1 MMSADRVSPA
11 RLTRPLIPPHVD
23 GAIPVDVSSTPVGR
37 APALL
42 AYISAGIFASAS
54 GALNVVYG
62 WNKGTDLPSSL
73 TWAAVAAAVAIIF
86 SLSWPALIRSLEAC
100 RWFAAVMTLAALLLS
115 GAYSVTAALGS
126 AAGGRA
132 DAATM
137 ETATTAAR
145 KRAQAAY
152 EAAHAELAK
161 IAATRPIGELEA
173 LLAVAKPQCRIVVAN
188 GYRDTVCAPPANLT
202 AELARAKRRAELE
215 VASAQAADQLAATRP
230 AKQANSDAVAMSR
243 YLAALGADIG
253 PDRLNDLLV
262 LLTVLLVECGAGLSL
277 CIAQAAQSQPAVSR
291 EPSDQSDQPKAT
303 TLTARPN
310 TPTEQLAVGRC
321 TSGRTCW
328 CGWPSKAATLT
339 RAGAV
344 WPCISAAGR
353 PHCTMSCVG
362 WLRRAALQWR
372 WGRRGQR

>member
-1 MMSADRVSPA
+1 M
-11 RLTRPLIPPHVD
+11 H
-23 GAIPVDVSSTPVGR
+23 VSSTPPGR

-62 WNKGTDLPSSL
+62 WNKGSDLPSSL

-86 SLSWPALIRSLEAC
+86 SLSWPALIRSLEAR
-100 RWFAAVMTLAALLLS
+100 RWSAAVVTLAALLLS

-132 DAATM
+132 DAAAIET
-137 ETATTAAR
+137 ETAGAR

-152 EAAHAELAK
+152 DAAQAELAK
-161 IAATRPIGELEA
+161 IAATRSIGEVEA
-173 LLAVAKPQCRIVVAN
+173 LLAAAKPQCRIVVAN
-188 GYRDTVCAPPANLT
+188 GFRDTVCAPPANLS

-215 VASAQAADQLAATRP
+215 AASAQAADQLAATQP

-243 YLAALGADIG
+243 YLAALGANIG

-277 CIAQAAQSQPAVSR
+277 CVAQAAQSWPAVSR

-310 TPTEQLAVGRC
+310 TPTEQLGRAVHERSDVLAWLAEQGGHAHTSRRRLAMHLGRRPTALHDELRRLAAEGRIAMAVGPRG
-321 TSGRTCW
+321 T
-328 CGWPSKAATLT
+328 A
-339 RAGAV
+339 
-344 WPCISAAGR
+344 
-353 PHCTMSCVG
+353 
-362 WLRRAALQWR
+362 LRLVPAKMN
-372 WGRRGQR
+372 